1 MNVGDETN
9 LENFSIET
17 NDEDV
22 GIKRP
27 ELDSIFCDDL
37 CQ

>member
-9 LENFSIET
+9 LENLLIET
-17 NDEDV
+17 NDEDA
-22 GIKRP
+22 GIKRL